1 MLNFIDSNIALSI
14 FLIYKYIYIDSY
26 LIQQIPLELGGGG
39 NLVGCGVMNEFLFS
53 LIIIIYQSA
62 VFMLLACYLLLHKY
76 WCMGHRSSID
86 DSTADLTEIT
96 SDYTPV
102 LLSCAP
108 INLPM
113 VFIPLIN
120 CHIKIKIM
128 EIRAIQKS
136 KLWLTIIGQAGS
148 TWM

>member
-76 WCMGHRSSID
+76 
-86 DSTADLTEIT
+86 
-96 SDYTPV
+96 
-102 LLSCAP
+102 
-108 INLPM
+108 
-113 VFIPLIN
+113 
-120 CHIKIKIM
+120 
-128 EIRAIQKS
+128 
-136 KLWLTIIGQAGS
+136 
-148 TWM
+148 